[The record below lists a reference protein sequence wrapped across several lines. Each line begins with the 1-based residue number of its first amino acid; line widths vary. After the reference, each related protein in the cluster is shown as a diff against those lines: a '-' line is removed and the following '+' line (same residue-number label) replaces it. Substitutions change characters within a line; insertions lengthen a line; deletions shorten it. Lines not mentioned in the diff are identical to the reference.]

1 MTNHPTT
8 PDPRREFLLSLMAGL
23 ATAAGGITLTG
34 VANAKIAGT
43 PGQVFT
49 GNTHAPEWVPFKFTQ
64 DGALH
69 AFGEMVSFRSI
80 GSVGNGLAVGL
91 WRAPDG
97 DTPIYT
103 SEAGDETFL
112 VLEGEVTIDFLDLK
126 QSKTFRVGD
135 VCAWSQGSR
144 TLWHMK
150 GGFKKFYV
158 VANARIA

>member
-1 MTNHPTT
+1 MSPPLGGSRLPASRT
-8 PDPRREFLLSLMAGL
+8 PKSPAPRDR
-23 ATAAGGITLTG
+23 
-34 VANAKIAGT
+34 
-43 PGQVFT
+43 VFT